1 MNRKTEI
8 LLEQIR
14 DVIRYIVVV
23 IMSIP
28 MLFFLIMVVLLI
40 YGALKDLI
48 KKML

>member
-14 DVIRYIVVV
+14 DIIRYIVVV
-23 IMSIP
+23 ILSIP
-28 MLFFLIMVVLLI
+28 MLFFLFMVVLLI

-48 KKML
+48 KKFL